1 MINQTFYDYPK
12 TLSAKTLKMQ
22 GIVYT
27 PKEIAEQVV
36 KQALSLW
43 QTDKNSVAY
52 DGPPKILD
60 LGCGTGIFMQ
70 VAKELCPEAEIFG
83 CDTDEKAIMIA
94 KENGFNN
101 AFVSSFLDIEERY
114 DIIIGNPPYVRI
126 QNLDNETRSKVQNL
140 ELTQGDTDLYLAAM
154 EWSLK
159 HAEIVSF
166 ITPNSWTMNNSA
178 KKLREYIA
186 NNALLFSLEDF
197 GEKQVFAGVQTYVA
211 ISTFAQTMDYSITRN
226 GKTIQKT
233 YGSDRVAPVT
243 ESNLCYEE
251 TTGTGLL
258 EVCDIRV
265 GLATLADRVFYTSE
279 KFTDSVPCVKASR
292 IKVEK
297 NWIIYPYKNGVP
309 ILEEDLGEDT
319 HEYLCQHYDR
329 LLARSDTGPKWYTY
343 GRTQGFNTFGP
354 KILIPPAQKD
364 VHGMLL
370 EDEVCYYI
378 SGYAAFPKENVTL
391 QDLMNIFE
399 SPSYHDFVMERGKPM
414 SSGYRGV
421 NKTIL
426 SQYKID

>member
-1 MINQTFYDYPK
+1 MI
-12 TLSAKTLKMQ
+12 
-22 GIVYT
+22 
-27 PKEIAEQVV
+27 
-36 KQALSLW
+36 
-43 QTDKNSVAY
+43 
-52 DGPPKILD
+52 
-60 LGCGTGIFMQ
+60 
-70 VAKELCPEAEIFG
+70 
-83 CDTDEKAIMIA
+83 
-94 KENGFNN
+94 
-101 AFVSSFLDIEERY
+101 
-114 DIIIGNPPYVRI
+114 
-126 QNLDNETRSKVQNL
+126 
-140 ELTQGDTDLYLAAM
+140 
-154 EWSLK
+154 
-159 HAEIVSF
+159 
-166 ITPNSWTMNNSA
+166 
-178 KKLREYIA
+178 
-186 NNALLFSLEDF
+186 
-197 GEKQVFAGVQTYVA
+197 FAGVQTYVA
-211 ISTFAQTMDYSITRN
+211 ISTFARTMDYSITRN

-233 YGSDRVAPVT
+233 YPV
-243 ESNLCYEE
+243 SNLCYEE